1 MIIVMMMRD
10 VAARSTGLISPS
22 TGHCDSLCN
31 IFRFTL
37 SYHVFSPWIWPCP
50 QSWRG
55 PEKHIW
61 NPIWICLRIDAT
73 LPQPPHPEGVIQW
86 DKEPP
91 SLTTFRS
98 KLILRW
104 KVVSVT
110 QGEEAGSRL
119 SNGWQGNDAIP
130 DHGSRPF
137 FFWNAQHFNQT
148 FEGLFLESCDIKM
161 PLSCPDPA
169 YMLDSDWNGT
179 PVEVSRPW
187 ERSTPGLLWP
197 LPLLQVRS
205 QMVDWFT
212 VLTDNLLRVIRM
224 KREGNPDVEPWMV
237 QSIQF

>member
-1 MIIVMMMRD
+1 MFLVHEHD
-10 VAARSTGLISPS
+10 HANSLGGDLISISEIPFEFVW
-22 TGHCDSLCN
+22 GLMQ
-31 IFRFTL
+31 
-37 SYHVFSPWIWPCP
+37 PCL
-50 QSWRG
+50 
-55 PEKHIW
+55 
-61 NPIWICLRIDAT
+61 N
-73 LPQPPHPEGVIQW
+73 HPTPTPKDQEGVIQW

-91 SLTTFRS
+91 SLTTFSS

-110 QGEEAGSRL
+110 QGEEAGFRL

-161 PLSCPDPA
+161 PPSCPDPA

-187 ERSTPGLLWP
+187 ERPTPGLLWP

-205 QMVDWFT
+205 QMVDWF
-212 VLTDNLLRVIRM
+212 VCHRFDWQLASCHQNEARR
-224 KREGNPDVEPWMV
+224 